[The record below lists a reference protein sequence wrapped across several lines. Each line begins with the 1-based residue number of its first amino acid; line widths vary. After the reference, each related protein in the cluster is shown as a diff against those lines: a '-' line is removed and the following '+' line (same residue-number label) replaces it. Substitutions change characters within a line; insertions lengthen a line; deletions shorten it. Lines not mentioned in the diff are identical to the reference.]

1 MLRID
6 HPDGSRERFTYK
18 ARFGYDAVG
27 RKAWQYATTLPAEK
41 LSQIQNP
48 LIKPERYVEHA
59 YNSIHRR
66 YEYDLA
72 GELSR
77 TLDKLRGEVS
87 YEYEANGRLLEQNPK
102 KRFEGE
108 AFRYDAAGNRLNFN
122 TSRFDHVKD
131 NRLKEWRNHEYK
143 YDAWGNLIEKIVG
156 IVRWQTFTYDSEN
169 RLVKTETMANSQVE
183 VTSSYQ

>member
-87 YEYEANGRLLEQNPK
+87 YEYEANGRLLEQN
-102 KRFEGE
+102 
-108 AFRYDAAGNRLNFN
+108 
-122 TSRFDHVKD
+122 
-131 NRLKEWRNHEYK
+131 
-143 YDAWGNLIEKIVG
+143 
-156 IVRWQTFTYDSEN
+156 
-169 RLVKTETMANSQVE
+169 
-183 VTSSYQ
+183 